1 MTIKEFE
8 EIVKKENNQIVVA
21 ISGNED
27 VYVINSDEDEM
38 KILAW
43 ICGSEADH
51 FTIYSGLSD
60 RKSWNAVYEFA
71 ETLPNKRGLLQQQKP
86 TKKFKK
92 VEL

>member
-8 EIVKKENNQIVVA
+8 EIVKKENDQIVVA

-43 ICGSEADH
+43 ICGAECDH

-60 RKSWNAVYEFA
+60 RKSWNAVNHFS
-71 ETLPNKRGLLQQQKP
+71 ETLPNKRGLL
-86 TKKFKK
+86 
-92 VEL
+92 

>member
-21 ISGNED
+21 ISGNKD

-51 FTIYSGLSD
+51 FTIYSCLSD
-60 RKSWNAVYEFA
+60 RKSWNAVDEFA
-71 ETLPNKRGLLQQQKP
+71 ETLPNKRGFVAAIE
-86 TKKFKK
+86 TYKKFLKN
-92 VEL
+92 

>member
-8 EIVKKENNQIVVA
+8 KIVKKENNQIVVA

-60 RKSWNAVYEFA
+60 RESWETINNFS
-71 ETLPNKRGLLQQQKP
+71 ETLPNERGLSR
-86 TKKFKK
+86 
-92 VEL
+92 

>member
-1 MTIKEFE
+1 MTVNEFKNIIQKED
-8 EIVKKENNQIVVA
+8 NQIVVA

-71 ETLPNKRGLLQQQKP
+71 ETLPNKRGLLQQ
-86 TKKFKK
+86 
-92 VEL
+92 

>member
-1 MTIKEFE
+1 MTVKEFKN
-8 EIVKKENNQIVVA
+8 IIQKEDNQIVVA
-21 ISGNED
+21 ISDNED

-60 RKSWNAVYEFA
+60 RTSWNVIYEFA
-71 ETLPNKRGLLQQQKP
+71 ETLPNKRGLSQQAN
-86 TKKFKK
+86 
-92 VEL
+92 

>member
-8 EIVKKENNQIVVA
+8 KIVKKENNQIAIA

-51 FTIYSGLSD
+51 FTIYSGSYRDWETD
-60 RKSWNAVYEFA
+60 RKSTRLNSSHLKLSRMPSSA
-71 ETLPNKRGLLQQQKP
+71 
-86 TKKFKK
+86 
-92 VEL
+92 

>member
-1 MTIKEFE
+1 MTIQEFKKI
-8 EIVKKENNQIVVA
+8 IVKEDNQIVVA

-60 RKSWNAVYEFA
+60 RDSWEAVNHFA
-71 ETLPNKRGLLQQQKP
+71 ETLPNKRGLQQ
-86 TKKFKK
+86 
-92 VEL
+92 